1 MSKIKANNDRNI
13 LKKVIGG
20 FFVGILLAS
29 VLIGILTVIPE
40 KVRAETWSIE
50 TVDATGDVGFSSIAL
65 DSNNNPHIGYTDL
78 TNKDLKYAKWTG
90 TTWSIT
96 TIGDV
101 GISNSI
107 ALDSNNNPHIS
118 YVGYRDLKYAKW
130 TGTTWSTTTVD
141 SAFAETGGQASMAL
155 DSNNYPHISYY
166 NGTNKD
172 LKYAKWTGTTWGITT
187 VDSAGVGAF
196 SSIALDSNNNPHIS
210 YFDDTNEDLKYAK
223 WTGSAWSITTV
234 DSTGDV
240 GILNSIAL
248 DSNNNPHISYSDYT
262 NFDLKYAKWTG
273 SAWSIKTVDSAGDV
287 GYFTAIA
294 LDSNNNPHIGYFDY
308 TNFDLKYAKW
318 TGTAWSITTVDSTG
332 DVGMFSSIAL
342 DSNGYPHISYGD
354 YTNKDLKYAKLA
366 PTVPSPPQNLQ
377 STVSDGY
384 VNLSWSAPSD
394 DGGSAITNYLIYRGT
409 TSEGETLLTTV
420 GNVTTYN
427 DTTVDSGQTFFYKVR
442 AKNVAGEGPLSDE
455 ASATTPTPSPS
466 PEVSPPPKPIVT
478 TPSAP
483 QNLQATAGDRYVNL
497 SWSAPSD
504 DGGSTLTKYMI
515 YRGTSSGGEG
525 PHAFVSAP
533 TTSYNDTAVTNNQT
547 YYYQVSAVNEVGEGV
562 KSNEASATPKRGV
575 TMPSAPQKLRATA
588 GDGYVNLSWSAPS
601 DDGGSAIT
609 EYKIYR
615 GTSPGGE
622 SPHAF
627 VSANT
632 TSYNDTAVTNNQTYY
647 YQVSAV
653 NLAGEGAKPEEA
665 SAIPISVAPPT
676 PPHPWWKSWLVP
688 ILIVIAVVVIAIA
701 AILIYKKR
709 GKRGEVREEKREEAK
724 EEKKR
729 FCMHCGASIPI
740 GAKFCP
746 NCGEEP
752 IKGGGEVKV
761 CKNCDSAIPTEAKF
775 CSVCGAAQPID

>member
-1 MSKIKANNDRNI
+1 MEPRMKGKGNGKKAIIGIALAAIMIASIMVAMVPMGSAESRGDSYNHI
-13 LKKVIGG
+13 LVQTELQK
-20 FFVGILLAS
+20 
-29 VLIGILTVIPE
+29 VLIGQNLQFEGFTAPVVYRLVGGDIVYTHRADTDNRIYNVNWPTSGAYYVNYNSATKKADAQLSVEEVYMPLE
-40 KVRAETWSIE
+40 LKVGTKR
-50 TVDATGDVGFSSIAL
+50 VSSIAAGTSL
-65 DSNNNPHIGYTDL
+65 TIDTDGINLFYKDVVDLKVIDPDGRQIKYDEKNKQQFTSIAVEDLITKYGNNNLKTKGWTVGTYTFQIRTKEANACGL
-78 TNKDLKYAKWTG
+78 
-90 TTWSIT
+90 
-96 TIGDV
+96 DV
-101 GISNSI
+101 ASVQKN
-107 ALDSNNNPHIS
+107 
-118 YVGYRDLKYAKW
+118 
-130 TGTTWSTTTVD
+130 VD
-141 SAFAETGGQASMAL
+141 IY
-155 DSNNYPHISYY
+155 YP
-166 NGTNKD
+166 
-172 LKYAKWTGTTWGITT
+172 
-187 VDSAGVGAF
+187 
-196 SSIALDSNNNPHIS
+196 
-210 YFDDTNEDLKYAK
+210 E
-223 WTGSAWSITTV
+223 
-234 DSTGDV
+234 
-240 GILNSIAL
+240 
-248 DSNNNPHISYSDYT
+248 
-262 NFDLKYAKWTG
+262 
-273 SAWSIKTVDSAGDV
+273 
-287 GYFTAIA
+287 
-294 LDSNNNPHIGYFDY
+294 
-308 TNFDLKYAKW
+308 
-318 TGTAWSITTVDSTG
+318 
-332 DVGMFSSIAL
+332 
-342 DSNGYPHISYGD
+342 
-354 YTNKDLKYAKLA
+354 
-366 PTVPSPPQNLQ
+366 PSPPSAPQNLQ
-377 STVSDGY
+377 STSGDRY
-384 VNLSWSAPSD
+384 VNLSWSAPIDDGGSTLTKYMIYRGTSSGGEGPLAFVTAPTTSYNDTAVTNNQTYYYQVSAVNSAGEGAMSNETSATPKRGVTAPSAPQNLNATAGDRYVKSSWSAPSD
-394 DGGSAITNYLIYRGT
+394 DGGAAITNYLIYRGT

-455 ASATTPTPSPS
+455 ASATTPTPLPEVSPSPS
-466 PEVSPPPKPIVT
+466 PEVSPSPSPEVSPSPSPEASPSPSPIVT

-483 QNLQATAGDRYVNL
+483 R
-497 SWSAPSD
+497 
-504 DGGSTLTKYMI
+504 
-515 YRGTSSGGEG
+515 
-525 PHAFVSAP
+525 
-533 TTSYNDTAVTNNQT
+533 
-547 YYYQVSAVNEVGEGV
+547 
-562 KSNEASATPKRGV
+562 
-575 TMPSAPQKLRATA
+575 KLRATA

-653 NLAGEGAKPEEA
+653 NSAGEGAKPEEA

-709 GKRGEVREEKREEAK
+709 GKRGEEREEKREEVK

-729 FCMHCGASIPI
+729 FCMHCGASIPV